1 MKKSLSERLQEFLI
15 PISEKVQNM
24 FVLVILRSAMGVLIP
39 ITIIG
44 AIYLLVLCFP
54 GLSDHYPAGFLS
66 VFTGIFGTMYSLTI
80 PLIAVYV
87 VIAICYFYAD
97 NKEQNKL
104 MTCLMGL
111 IAFLTVTP
119 FVDGNI
125 DMQWLG
131 ASGLF
136 VGMFVAFVS
145 SWMYTKLI
153 EANIT
158 IKLPDSVP
166 PMVSQPFMVIIP
178 GFIIMTVF
186 GLINYLC
193 TLTAYGSLHA
203 IVFNLLQQPMMNVAL
218 SLPFICVAGALT
230 SLLWWCGI
238 HGDNVIGSILTPFLM
253 SALTANIDA
262 IAKGAEPTYIINY
275 AFWTFFMI
283 CGSTL
288 ALVGLCCFAKS
299 ERLKSIGKMTFVPL
313 IFNIGEPSL
322 FGLPI
327 MGNVYFLFPFV
338 FNRIVRAI
346 VAYFAMSSGLVSLCH
361 ANIAWTMPT
370 IISGFLA
377 TGSVSGAILQLVLLG
392 LDVLIY
398 YPFVKA
404 YDKVCCEEELK
415 LKETAENK

>member
-1 MKKSLSERLQEFLI
+1 MEEKKSLSEKLQQVLI
-15 PISEKVQNM
+15 PISEKVQNL
-24 FVLVILRSAMGVLIP
+24 FILVILRNAMGVLIP

-54 GLSDHYPAGFLS
+54 GLSNYYPAGFLS

-80 PLIAVYV
+80 PLLAVYV
-87 VIAICYFYAD
+87 VLSICYFYAEE
-97 NKEQNKL
+97 KGHNKL
-104 MTCLMGL
+104 LTCLMGL
-111 IAFLTVTP
+111 MAFLTVTP

-131 ASGLF
+131 SSGLF
-136 VGMFVAFVS
+136 VGMIVAFAS

-153 EANIT
+153 DANIT
-158 IKLPDSVP
+158 IKLPESVP
-166 PMVSQPFMVIIP
+166 PMVSEPFMVIIP
-178 GFIIMTVF
+178 GFVIMTVF
-186 GLINYLC
+186 GLVNYLC
-193 TLTAYGSLHA
+193 ALTPYGSLHA
-203 IVFNLLQQPMMNVAL
+203 IVFNLLQQPLMGVTL
-218 SLPFICVAGALT
+218 SLPAICVAGALT

-238 HGDNVIGSILTPFLM
+238 HGDNVVGSILTPFLM

-262 IAKGAEPTYIINY
+262 VAKGEAPIYVINY

-283 CGSTL
+283 CGTTL

-299 ERLKSIGKMTFVPL
+299 ERLKSVGRMTFIPL
-313 IFNIGEPSL
+313 IFNIGEPSM

-338 FNRIVRAI
+338 FNRVVRAI
-346 VAYFAMSSGLVSLCH
+346 VSYFAMSSGLVSLCQ

-370 IISGFLA
+370 ILSGVLATSSISGA
-377 TGSVSGAILQLVLLG
+377 VLQVVLLG

-398 YPFVKA
+398 YPFFKA
-404 YDKVCCEEELK
+404 YDRVCCLEEK
-415 LKETAENK
+415 KQKEAA

>member
-1 MKKSLSERLQEFLI
+1 MAEKKSLSTKLQDALI
-15 PISEKVQNM
+15 PISTKVQNM
-24 FVLVILRSAMGVLIP
+24 FVLTILRNAMGVLIP

-54 GLSDHYPAGFLS
+54 GLSDHYSAGFLS

-87 VIAICYFYAD
+87 VIAICYFYAEEK
-97 NKEQNKL
+97 NQNKL
-104 MTCLMGL
+104 LNCLTGL

-119 FVDGNI
+119 FKDGNI
-125 DMQWLG
+125 DMSWLG
-131 ASGLF
+131 SSGLF
-136 VGMFVAFVS
+136 VGMIVAFVS
-145 SWMYTKLI
+145 SWIYTKLI
-153 EANIT
+153 DANIT

-166 PMVSQPFMVIIP
+166 PMVSEPFMVIVP
-178 GFIIMTVF
+178 GFVIMTVF
-186 GLINYLC
+186 GIVNYLC
-193 TLTAYGSLHA
+193 ALTTYGSLHA
-203 IVFNLLQQPMMNVAL
+203 IVFNLLQQPLMGVTL
-218 SLPFICVAGALT
+218 SLPAICIAGALT

-238 HGDNVIGSILTPFLM
+238 HGDNVVGSILTPFLM
-253 SALTANIDA
+253 SALTSNIDA
-262 IAKGAEPTYIINY
+262 IAKGGQPTYVINY

-288 ALVGLCCFAKS
+288 ALVGLCAFAKS
-299 ERLKSIGKMTFVPL
+299 ERLKSVGKMTFIPL
-313 IFNIGEPSL
+313 IFNIGEPSM

-346 VAYFAMSSGLVSLCH
+346 ISYIAMSSGLVNLCQ

-370 IISGFLA
+370 ILSGFLA
-377 TGSVSGAILQLVLLG
+377 TGSISGALLQVVLLAV
-392 LDVLIY
+392 DVVIY

-404 YDKVCCEEELK
+404 YDKVCCEEEK
-415 LKETAENK
+415 KQKEAA